1 MPTVTKLGKMVT
13 YLEELLFIQ
22 LAVLFGSRDRLTTL
36 YRHYQNAHSYQ
47 TWQGGDLSWG
57 ALITKSC
64 GAFITWY
71 FEITWPTKPSIFP
84 LKQCLSIANLV
95 GSWITAR
102 GSHSYSHMNLDDG
115 ITWQFENSL
124 SPLNL
129 AGCWRRGEGPACK
142 CLSWH
147 WHLACLWF
155 WLPTK
160 HSPFLFHPAGIKRIF
175 LLFVNNL
182 NFNHLFIEFIEF
194 E

>member
-1 MPTVTKLGKMVT
+1 MVPTVTKLGKMLT

-36 YRHYQNAHSYQ
+36 LYRHYQNVHSYQ

-84 LKQCLSIANLV
+84 LKQCLSITNLV

-115 ITWQFENSL
+115 INWAHVTIWEL
-124 SPLNL
+124 SISIKLGRVL
-129 AGCWRRGEGPACK
+129 TSGRR
-142 CLSWH
+142 S
-147 WHLACLWF
+147 
-155 WLPTK
+155 
-160 HSPFLFHPAGIKRIF
+160 SM
-175 LLFVNNL
+175 
-182 NFNHLFIEFIEF
+182 
-194 E
+194 